1 MDANTIYVRQ
11 LSDGDKNA
19 FEILFLK
26 YQPKVITFLSGFLQD
41 KELAHDMAQD
51 IFFKVWQDR
60 AKLSNVKSFQSY
72 IFSMAHNAMCNYF
85 KHSLVREKYDLE
97 QMLRPIIASN
107 PEESMF
113 ANELQDLVNL
123 KVEQMPEKR
132 KRIFKMSRSEGLSNE
147 EIAKRLNI
155 SKRTVE
161 NYLSAA
167 LKDIRDMLGSVIVF
181 FI

>member
-26 YQPKVITFLSGFLQD
+26 YQPKVITFLSGFLHD
-41 KELAHDMAQD
+41 NELAHDMAQD
-51 IFFKVWQDR
+51 IFFKVWQER
-60 AKLSNVKSFQSY
+60 SKLSNVKSFQSY

-85 KHSLVREKYDLE
+85 KHSLVIEKYDLE
-97 QMLRPIIASN
+97 QMLRPIITNSQEERFFAS
-107 PEESMF
+107 
-113 ANELQDLVNL
+113 ELQDLINL
-123 KVEQMPEKR
+123 KVEQMPQKR
-132 KRIFKMSRSEGLSNE
+132 KDIFKMSRSEGLSND

-167 LKDIRDMLGSVIVF
+167 LKDIRDMLESIIVF
-181 FI
+181 FF